1 MSSEKRPELIQSLMR
16 EVRMFIAAVILYN
29 EKVAAAVG
37 LNATDLQFIHLLELK
52 VAATPG
58 DLARWSGLTTGG
70 VTVVLDRLE
79 KAGYIKRQPN
89 PADRRSVLVQP
100 VMSRLRKFQPL
111 YQSKGESLF
120 NTLSQLN
127 ERDLGVI
134 QEFFQSINRGEQK
147 VTENT

>member
-1 MSSEKRPELIQSLMR
+1 MSSEKRSELIQSLMR
-16 EVRMFIAAVILYN
+16 EVRMFIAGTILYN
-29 EKVAAAVG
+29 EKVAASVG
-37 LNATDLQFIHLLELK
+37 LNGTDLQFIHLLELK
-52 VAATPG
+52 VASTPG

-111 YQSKGESLF
+111 YQAKGEALF
-120 NTLSQLN
+120 NSLSQLN
-127 ERDLGVI
+127 DRELRTILD
-134 QEFFQSINRGEQK
+134 FFHRTHAAEPEK
-147 VTENT
+147 T